1 MQSTVEPRVPH
12 CRHCCLPFSRALLA
26 DLAMNVVP
34 ILAFAIAVA
43 SPPTAPAAVPSPIS
57 EAHMADLGCV
67 ALLGLVADMQRRAV
81 PSAADY
87 PDVRETGKRWAG
99 IVGQRVMDETGQP
112 RELVAMAIQQAVTD
126 WQGEMQRTADTRALV
141 SRVDQ
146 CHRRM
151 AAELAVNPI
160 LPKPETAK

>member
-1 MQSTVEPRVPH
+1 MTT
-12 CRHCCLPFSRALLA
+12 
-26 DLAMNVVP
+26 VP
-34 ILAFAIAVA
+34 IFALALAAA
-43 SPPTAPAAVPSPIS
+43 SPPTAPAAVPSPITD
-57 EAHMADLGCV
+57 AHMADLGCV
-67 ALLGLVADMQRRAV
+67 ALLGLVADMQRRTV
-81 PSAADY
+81 PSAAAY

-112 RELVAMAIQQAVTD
+112 RELVAMAIRQAVTD
-126 WQGEMQRTADTRALV
+126 WQAEMQRASDAQPLV

-151 AAELAVNPI
+151 TAELAVNPV